1 MESSYAGGFICD
13 NKPYRESIAARSW
26 PGGTGREWEST
37 ACKSF
42 LNPLHPPFLGFS
54 FNLFILQDK
63 AGNTALMLAAREGK
77 LDAVT
82 LLLGLGAN
90 LEHRVV
96 LTLHYPSPTLP
107 RFLSIF
113 TQYASREHYHPFV
126 ISDYPHITMQF
137 NPSRISYHSS
147 MTHHKLSTANLL
159 SPITH
164 HYSPI
169 TYRPLS
175 ISISSYHSVITH

>member
-1 MESSYAGGFICD
+1 MTPLLLILSTYLSSSTLSIMICSVRQRKKQR
-13 NKPYRESIAARSW
+13 NAVIFHFS
-26 PGGTGREWEST
+26 
-37 ACKSF
+37 SF
-42 LNPLHPPFLGFS
+42 VF
-54 FNLFILQDK
+54 QDK
-63 AGNTALMLAAREGK
+63 AGNTALTLAAREGK
-77 LDAVT
+77 LDTVT

-113 TQYASREHYHPFV
+113 TQYASREHHHPFV

-147 MTHHKLSTANLL
+147 MTNHK
-159 SPITH
+159 
-164 HYSPI
+164 
-169 TYRPLS
+169 
-175 ISISSYHSVITH
+175 